1 MGKKK
6 QLKEDYN
13 KLNKDNK
20 VISYLSLKNMKAD
33 IYKYGYTYS
42 NKKYA
47 LMIFCSIAV
56 SVGFAYV
63 YQLKQI
69 GRAHV

>member
-47 LMIFCSIAV
+47 LMIFAALQ
-56 SVGFAYV
+56 SVLG
-63 YQLKQI
+63 LHKI
-69 GRAHV
+69 GRASCRERV